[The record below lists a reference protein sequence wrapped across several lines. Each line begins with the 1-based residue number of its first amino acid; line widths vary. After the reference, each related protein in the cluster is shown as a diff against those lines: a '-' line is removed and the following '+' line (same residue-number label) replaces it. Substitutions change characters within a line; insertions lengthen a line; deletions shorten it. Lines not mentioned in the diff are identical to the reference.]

1 MIDTGYQHIDDDALP
16 LLAKINWLTPAKIM
30 EMDELDI
37 ITALYYRWID
47 ERHEL
52 TEKGRSDY
60 EAMVFCGRIKIKKRK
75 KNGTAKRTDGE

>member
-16 LLAKINWLTPAKIM
+16 LLAKVNWLTPAKIM

-37 ITALYYRWID
+37 VTALYYRWID

-52 TEKGRSDY
+52 TEKGKSDY
-60 EAMVFCGRIKIKKRK
+60 EAMVFCGRIKLRKKRGN
-75 KNGTAKRTDGE
+75 KNATQQDKT